1 MINSLN
7 PAAPKLL
14 DRARQAVRTRGYSL
28 RTEETYVYWV
38 RRFILF
44 HQKRHPADLGVEG
57 VTSFLSDLAV
67 RMREAPSTQNQ
78 ARAALL
84 FLYSKVLEIELPW
97 LDEVVIAKRRRY
109 LPVVLTPTEVRSL
122 LHEMSGTTGLVA
134 NRLYGTGM
142 RLLEALRL
150 RIKDVEFERR
160 EIIVRQG
167 KGEKDRVT
175 VLPEN
180 LMLPPRQR
188 DSVTA

>member
-97 LDEVVIAKRRRY
+97 LDEVLIAKHRRY

-122 LHEMSGTTGLVA
+122 LHEMSGTTGLIA
-134 NRLYGTGM
+134 NLLYGTGM